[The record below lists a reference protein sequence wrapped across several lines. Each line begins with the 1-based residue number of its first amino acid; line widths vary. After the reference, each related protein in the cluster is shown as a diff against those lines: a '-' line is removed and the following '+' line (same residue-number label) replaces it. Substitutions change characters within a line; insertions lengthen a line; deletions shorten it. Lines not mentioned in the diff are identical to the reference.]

1 MTTPAQPPKEGAS
14 SGGNVFTRKIG
25 PLPMWAW
32 MAIALLV
39 ALGYYMY
46 HKSKSTTSV
55 GSSATGS
62 GASTA
67 GAGGVD
73 SSLVPQ
79 FVNQT
84 YVENTPP
91 SVTVN
96 NSTSTPT
103 PTAGAPAG
111 PAYGKAGPPNAN
123 YQAITPAEAGIL
135 ESNTDIYN
143 TSGQKAQRP
152 FIWNGSAYVP
162 NTNPINNTNQ
172 YYAGPLE
179 TKEINT
185 AVQKG
190 TVSST
195 GVPIPKKKLWRV

>member
-1 MTTPAQPPKEGAS
+1 MSESAPERSGPS
-14 SGGNVFTRKIG
+14 SGGNVFTRKVG
-25 PLPMWAW
+25 PLPMWGW
-32 MAIALLV
+32 MAVALLL
-39 ALGYYMY
+39 AIGYYLIKK
-46 HKSKSTTSV
+46 KSS
-55 GSSATGS
+55 GSPSNAPTGS
-62 GASTA
+62 GQSTA

-73 SSLVPQ
+73 ASLVPQ

-84 YVENTPP
+84 FVENSPP
-91 SVTVN
+91 VAPAAS
-96 NSTSTPT
+96 STPSPT
-103 PTAGAPAG
+103 PSPSM

-123 YQAITPAEAGIL
+123 MQAITPAEAGIL
-135 ESNTDIYN
+135 ESNSNTYN

-162 NTNPINNTNQ
+162 NTNPITNATQ

-195 GVPIPKKKLWRV
+195 GVPIAKKKLWRE

>member
-1 MTTPAQPPKEGAS
+1 VSESAPES
-14 SGGNVFTRKIG
+14 SGGGGGNVFTRKVG
-25 PLPMWAW
+25 PLPMWVW
-32 MAIALLV
+32 MLIALTV
-39 ALGYYMY
+39 AVGYYLIKK
-46 HKSKSTTSV
+46 KSSASTV
-55 GSSATGS
+55 GTATGS
-62 GASTA
+62 GTSTA

-73 SSLVPQ
+73 ASLVPQ

-84 YVENTPP
+84 YVNNTPP
-91 SVTVN
+91 AAPAA
-96 NSTSTPT
+96 TSTPPPTTT
-103 PTAGAPAG
+103 PAAG

-135 ESNTDIYN
+135 ESNTDLYN

-152 FIWNGSAYVP
+152 FIWNGSAYVA
-162 NTNPINNTNQ
+162 NTNPITQSNQ

-195 GVPIPKKKLWRV
+195 GVPIPAKKKLWRE

>member
-1 MTTPAQPPKEGAS
+1 VTTPAQPESGGG
-14 SGGNVFTRKIG
+14 GGNVFTRKVG
-25 PLPMWAW
+25 PLPMWVW
-32 MAIALLV
+32 MFIALTV
-39 ALGYYMY
+39 AIGYYLIKK
-46 HKSKSTTSV
+46 KSSSSV
-55 GSSATGS
+55 SSSATGS

-73 SSLVPQ
+73 ASLVPQ

-84 YVENTPP
+84 YV
-91 SVTVN
+91 N
-96 NSTSTPT
+96 NSPPVAPTATSTPT
-103 PTAGAPAG
+103 PTPSPTQ

-123 YQAITPAEAGIL
+123 MQAITPAEAGIL
-135 ESNTDIYN
+135 ESNTDVYN
-143 TSGQKAQRP
+143 TAGQKAQRP
-152 FIWNGSAYVP
+152 FIWNGSNYVP

-195 GVPIPKKKLWRV
+195 GVPIPKKKLWRD

>member
-1 MTTPAQPPKEGAS
+1 VSETAPERSAPS
-14 SGGNVFTRKIG
+14 SGGGNVFTRKIG

-39 ALGYYMY
+39 ALGFYLV
-46 HKSKSTTSV
+46 KSKS
-55 GSSATGS
+55 GQSSTANDQTGS
-62 GASTA
+62 GTDTA

-84 YVENTPP
+84 YVNNSPPAAPPATSSPTPP
-91 SVTVN
+91 PTT
-96 NSTSTPT
+96 TS
-103 PTAGAPAG
+103 APSQPG
-111 PAYGKAGPPNAN
+111 YGKAGPPNAN
-123 YQAITPAEAGIL
+123 YQAITNAEAGIL
-135 ESNTDIYN
+135 ESNNNLYN
-143 TSGQKAQRP
+143 TAGKKAQRP

-162 NTNPINNTNQ
+162 NTNPITSANQ

-179 TKEINT
+179 TTEINT
-185 AVQKG
+185 AVKKG

-195 GVPIPKKKLWRV
+195 GAPKTTAKK